1 MSLSKQLYLGL
12 ASVLLLVFAAT
23 LWINVASTKDFISQ
37 QLTVHAQDA
46 ATSLGHTIQSDSE
59 AANDP
64 ELYQAIAEVRIN
76 VIFDSGYYQ
85 YIRLTDQQSK
95 LLYQLENPST
105 DESIPAWFTAMF
117 PIQTPT
123 GSTEFLINWQSPRT
137 ITLATHPGYAY
148 QQLWT
153 SAKAISMMVF
163 GLFLLT
169 GGLVFWLLNT
179 ITKPIHRAAK
189 QADEICQGNFI
200 QVTDIPKPRELSLFV
215 NAMNRMSYILKNMF
229 AELSQ
234 QSEKYRQFAFVDELT
249 QLPNRRAFNNQL
261 SALFTAQEA
270 SSEGH
275 LLIIHLTGLSDVNK
289 SLGYAA
295 GDEYVKQAASIA
307 TKITDESQTLFR
319 ISGSDLAVIAKG
331 TNQAEIQQLAE
342 QLTEYFSQ
350 APSRHNVSAF
360 AHIGVSAINSNGSAT
375 DVLAAADS
383 ALKEAKTNANGWA
396 LAQDMVIP
404 QENLDWQAY
413 IQQLLAEETLDLVF
427 QPICDNAKNTSQL
440 EVFARLS
447 DANREVSM
455 AQLFLVAEKYQ
466 LTTELDKLIIEQG
479 LKAAQQSDLTLALN
493 ISRASLRNDEFINWL
508 LAKLTAHPQLCGAL
522 CFEIS
527 EQSLQA
533 NAPRIIELIK
543 ALKQLGCAITLEHF
557 GATTQSFSFL
567 MQIKPDN
574 VKIDGS
580 YTQQLALSNEN
591 QLFVQSL
598 INIAHNLNIKVIA
611 ELIETQ
617 QQLDILQSLFCDYYQ
632 GYFVGKPEAK

>member
-12 ASVLLLVFAAT
+12 ASLLLLVFAAT

-37 QLTVHAQDA
+37 QLAVHAQDA

-59 AANDP
+59 AASDP
-64 ELYQAIAEVRIN
+64 DLYQAIAEVRIN

-95 LLYQLENPST
+95 VLYELQNPNT
-105 DESIPAWFTAMF
+105 DDNIPAWFITMF
-117 PIQTPT
+117 PLQTPK
-123 GSTEFLINWQSPRT
+123 GNTEFLINWQSPRT
-137 ITLATHPGYAY
+137 LTLATHPGYAY
-148 QQLWT
+148 QQLWS
-153 SAKAISMMVF
+153 SAKAVSLMVF

-200 QVTDIPKPRELSLFV
+200 QVTDIPKPRELNLFV

-229 AELSQ
+229 AELTQ

-261 SALFTAQEA
+261 SALFTEQEA
-270 SSEGH
+270 NSDGH
-275 LLIIHLTGLSDVNK
+275 LIIIHLTGLSDVNK

-295 GDEYVKQAASIA
+295 GDEYVKQAATIS
-307 TKITDESQTLFR
+307 TKITQESQTLFR
-319 ISGSDLAVIAKG
+319 ISGSDLAIIAKG
-331 TNQAEIQQLAE
+331 TSQADIKQLVVE
-342 QLTEYFSQ
+342 LSEHFSQ
-350 APSRHNVSAF
+350 APSRHRVNAF
-360 AHIGVSAINSNGSAT
+360 AHIGVSAFKHKGSSG

-383 ALKEAKTNANGWA
+383 ALKEATTNAAGWA

-413 IQQLLAEETLDLVF
+413 VQQLLTEESLDLVF
-427 QPICDNAKNTSQL
+427 QPICNDAKNTTQL

-447 DANREVSM
+447 DTNREVSM

-466 LTTELDKLIIEQG
+466 LTSKLDKLIIEQV
-479 LKAAQQSDLTLALN
+479 LNAAQQSNVTLAIN
-493 ISRASLRNDEFINWL
+493 ISRASLRNDEFIQWL
-508 LAKLTAHPQLCGAL
+508 LAKLNALPQLCNTL

-533 NAPRIIELIK
+533 NATRVIELTNT
-543 ALKQLGCAITLEHF
+543 LKQLGCEITLEHF
-557 GATTQSFSFL
+557 GATTQSFSYL
-567 MQIKPDN
+567 TQIKPDN

-580 YTQQLALSNEN
+580 FTQQLALSNEN

-617 QQLDILQSLFCDYYQ
+617 QQFDMLRSLFCDYYQ
-632 GYFVGKPEAK
+632 GYFVGKPQAK